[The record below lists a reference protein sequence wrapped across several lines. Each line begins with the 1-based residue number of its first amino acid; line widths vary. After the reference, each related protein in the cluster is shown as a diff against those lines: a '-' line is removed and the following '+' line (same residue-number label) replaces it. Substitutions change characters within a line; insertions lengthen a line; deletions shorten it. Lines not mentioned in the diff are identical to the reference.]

1 MDYLSFFGLRSKAF
15 ANVCDPE
22 FYYEGY
28 DHIEALN
35 RLIYLVEEGNMGFG
49 VLTGEIGCGKTM
61 TRQVFKSR
69 LDEGMFSVVD
79 FDNSSLDFPYILYE
93 IVLQLSEG
101 DMDPELTPEKPYF
114 LIKAFEYYVQHRN
127 AKLGRNTVLIL
138 DEAQLLS
145 DDSLI
150 ELKNLTNINS
160 HLSNP
165 LTIVL
170 VGQPELREQ
179 VKRLPPLD
187 QRVSLRFHLN
197 PLSAK
202 DVQGYIEQRLRVVG
216 HDTGNLFDFEAI
228 EALTS
233 HTEGIPREVNR
244 ACQLCLHFAAAQ
256 NRDRVDTEI
265 MDGVIKDLK
274 RQQGDI

>member
-1 MDYLSFFGLRSKAF
+1 MTLNCIIIDNDPLQRLGTLNIIKENPSIKIIGEFSSAIETKRFLQNNHVILIVMEVNFPVLNGFDLIDFCNNTKEISTPRIVITSHDESQAF
-15 ANVCDPE
+15 
-22 FYYEGY
+22 
-28 DHIEALN
+28 
-35 RLIYLVEEGNMGFG
+35 
-49 VLTGEIGCGKTM
+49 
-61 TRQVFKSR
+61 
-69 LDEGMFSVVD
+69 
-79 FDNSSLDFPYILYE
+79 
-93 IVLQLSEG
+93 
-101 DMDPELTPEKPYF
+101 
-114 LIKAFEYYVQHRN
+114 KAFEYYVQHRN

-138 DEAQLLS
+138 DEAQLLN
-145 DDSLI
+145 DHSLI

-170 VGQPELREQ
+170 VGQPELRDQ
-179 VKRLPPLD
+179 VKGLPPLD

-216 HDTGNLFDFEAI
+216 RSTGDLFDLSAI

-233 HTEGIPREVNR
+233 HTGGIPREVNR

-256 NRDRVDTEI
+256 NRDRVDNEI
-265 MDGVIKDLK
+265 MEGVIQDLK